1 MTETYKFN
9 TSPEYTLNIKL
20 IDPSLNLNY
29 KEVIEPTGNSGYD
42 IYVKEDTVIKST
54 LYETEK
60 LYTQISSNI
69 KCEMLKSYN
78 QIIVEDNKIIN
89 IKKITTNSGFLLLSR
104 SSLSNLGLS
113 MPHSVGLIDSSYR
126 GEILGRVF
134 SFNKENTG
142 VKQND
147 RLFQIVAPNL
157 SEFKVKIVEELSDTI
172 RGSGGFGSTNN

>member
-1 MTETYKFN
+1 MYKIK
-9 TSPEYTLNIKL
+9 TSPEYILHIKFINPDL
-20 IDPSLNLNY
+20 DLNY
-29 KEVIEPTGNSGYD
+29 KEIIEATGNSGYD
-42 IYVKEDTVIKST
+42 IYVKEDTIIKST

-60 LYTQISSNI
+60 LYTQIGSNI
-69 KCEMLKSYN
+69 KCEMLKIYNEITIEEN
-78 QIIVEDNKIIN
+78 QIVN
-89 IKKITTNSGFLLLSR
+89 IKKIITNSGFLLLSR

-142 VKQND
+142 VNKND
-147 RLFQIVAPNL
+147 RLFQIVAPDL
-157 SEFKVKIVEELSDTI
+157 SEFKVKFVEELSNTA

>member
-1 MTETYKFN
+1 MVVIK
-9 TSPEYTLNIKL
+9 TSPEYILHIKF
-20 IDPSLNLNY
+20 IDPSLDLNY
-29 KEVIEPTGNSGYD
+29 KEVTDKTGNSGYD
-42 IYVKEDTVIKST
+42 IYVKEDTIIRSS
-54 LYETEK
+54 LYLIDK

-69 KCEMLKSYN
+69 QCEMIKYYN
-78 QIIVEDNKIIN
+78 EITLEDNKIVNVKEI
-89 IKKITTNSGFLLLSR
+89 ITNSGFLLLSR

-142 VKQND
+142 VKKND
-147 RLFQIVAPNL
+147 RLFQIVAPDL
-157 SEFKVKIVEELSDTI
+157 SEFKVKIVEELSDTV